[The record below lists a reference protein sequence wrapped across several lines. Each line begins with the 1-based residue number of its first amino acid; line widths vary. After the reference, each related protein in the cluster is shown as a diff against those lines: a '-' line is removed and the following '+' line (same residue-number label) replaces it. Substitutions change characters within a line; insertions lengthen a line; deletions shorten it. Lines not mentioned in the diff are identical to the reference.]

1 MLYFTI
7 KLAENSTYNYEVDKI
22 SYNIEDFN
30 TKEIIFYT
38 SENLNKGD
46 IIDFWEL
53 KDYDVYSGY
62 VYKILDSNK
71 NIATVI
77 DYDDIYDV
85 INYEYTNMM
94 IVVRIE
100 QLFYDKKEIIDIMER
115 TSEILCDIC
124 ELDIPIY

>member
-100 QLFYDKKEIIDIMER
+100 QLFYDKKEIIDIFER

-124 ELDIPIY
+124 EIDIPIY

>member
-46 IIDFWEL
+46 IIDF
-53 KDYDVYSGY
+53 
-62 VYKILDSNK
+62 
-71 NIATVI
+71 
-77 DYDDIYDV
+77 
-85 INYEYTNMM
+85 
-94 IVVRIE
+94 
-100 QLFYDKKEIIDIMER
+100 
-115 TSEILCDIC
+115 
-124 ELDIPIY
+124 

>member
-30 TKEIIFYT
+30 TKEIVFYT

-85 INYEYTNMM
+85 ISYEYTNMM

-115 TSEILCDIC
+115 TNEILCDIC
-124 ELDIPIY
+124 ELDILIY

>member
-22 SYNIEDFN
+22 SYNIENFN

-38 SENLNKGD
+38 SKNLNKGD

-53 KDYDVYSGY
+53 KDYDVYSEY

-85 INYEYTNMM
+85 ISYEYTNMM